1 MNSHM
6 TDTLSLAEFTHDKIT
21 DLSQGKMCYFLQK
34 QMTKVNYTS
43 DVTLLF

>member
-34 QMTKVNYTS
+34 QMTKVNDTS